1 MKFHHLTCWTSCKLD
16 TLDLPHFR
24 QRGSATNA
32 NGVALV
38 AVPLPPTQ
46 ALQLLFPKAG
56 QRISDGKRH
65 LRVKA
70 NANGQ
75 PRPIVQR
82 PNAVAAN
89 GFKQMSR
96 PPQIL
101 KKGPEPSVC
110 YGKRNMCFWPV
121 GAGHDGIH
129 AGSKWHL
136 GKRTHC
142 NAVQFTMY
150 IYIYIYIT

>member
-1 MKFHHLTCWTSCKLD
+1 MYCEKSRTGSSSPSSNTS
-16 TLDLPHFR
+16 
-24 QRGSATNA
+24 SA
-32 NGVALV
+32 VA
-38 AVPLPPTQ
+38 
-46 ALQLLFPKAG
+46 FPKAG

-110 YGKRNMCFWPV
+110 YGKRNMCF
-121 GAGHDGIH
+121 
-129 AGSKWHL
+129 
-136 GKRTHC
+136 
-142 NAVQFTMY
+142 
-150 IYIYIYIT
+150 

>member
-1 MKFHHLTCWTSCKLD
+1 MIPTVTLFCRSFWHLIWKYIYICIAK
-16 TLDLPHFR
+16 R
-24 QRGSATNA
+24 
-32 NGVALV
+32 VALV

-70 NANGQ
+70 NANVQ

-121 GAGHDGIH
+121 GAVHDGIH

-142 NAVQFTMY
+142 NAVQFTLPK
-150 IYIYIYIT
+150 IQTFKTL